1 MRRTHRGTLLTLGV
15 AIALGAAACSGGA
28 VASGSQNNQKTSA
41 FLAKGA
47 PLRVGVLGAFSG
59 VEAAN
64 GQEQIHGWNLYFD
77 QHGDTIEGHKII
89 TSPIDVGITST
100 AKAVSGARLAYE
112 QDHDQILVGP
122 IASNQAYGAAS
133 FVKGKPILNLQCVS
147 SANQLTGTQR
157 LPNVIRVAGWTGSQ
171 VTMPL
176 GAKLASAGNK
186 TAITVASDYAF
197 GYENVGGFVKT
208 FTAGG
213 GKILKQYWTPVGT
226 SDYSSILAAI
236 AQAHPQVVF
245 VEEIGTDGVHF
256 MQQWDSQGLSKNIKL
271 YTMGTVPTQAN
282 LSALGSDAAGILS
295 VHQFANGSENPAT
308 QAFDKAFYSRFHQ
321 LPASYAAEPY
331 LAARW
336 LATAMQSLGTGNIT
350 LSQLEHAL
358 YKVSFSNTIMGPM
371 HLDKYGNPIENVYLR
386 KVEKGPYGLWNVPV
400 YTWHNVS
407 QFWTYS
413 SSQWLAQP
421 DFSKTYQGK
430 SS

>member
-1 MRRTHRGTLLTLGV
+1 MRRRHRGALLVLGAAV
-15 AIALGAAACSGGA
+15 ALAAAACSGGA
-28 VASGSQNNQKTSA
+28 VANGTA
-41 FLAKGA
+41 TPAAVFLAKGA

-64 GQEQIHGWNLYFD
+64 GQEQINGWNLYFD
-77 QHGDTIEGHKII
+77 QHGGTIEGHKIV
-89 TSPIDVGITST
+89 TTPIDVGITST
-100 AKAVSGARLAYE
+100 ARAVSGARLAYE
-112 QDHDQILVGP
+112 QDHAQILVGP

-133 FVKGKPILNLQCVS
+133 YVKGKPILNLQCVS

-176 GAKLASAGNK
+176 GAMLAKKGE

-226 SDYSSILAAI
+226 SDYSSIMAAI

-245 VEEIGTDGVHF
+245 AEEIGTDGVHF
-256 MQQWDSQGLSKNIKL
+256 VQQWDSQGLSKHIKL
-271 YTMGTVPTQAN
+271 YTMGTIPTQAN
-282 LSALGSDAAGILS
+282 LSALGSGAPGLLS
-295 VHQFANGSENPAT
+295 VHQFANGSSNPLT
-308 QAFDKAFYSRFHQ
+308 QAFDKAFYAHFHQ

-336 LATAMQSLGTGNIT
+336 LATALKSLGPGDVT

-358 YKVSFSNTIMGPM
+358 YKVSFPNTIMGPM

-400 YTWHNVS
+400 HTWHNVS
-407 QFWTYS
+407 QFWTYNP
-413 SSQWLAQP
+413 SQWLAQP
-421 DFSKTYQGK
+421 DFSKSYQGQ